1 MQRIDTLG
9 GEYLAL
15 FSNGALMDS
24 APTFIRKAA
33 AKGAELIYGDA
44 LHVKE
49 GGKDEPV
56 FRPAYSPD
64 TLLAYPYTGSLLVLS
79 RRLYSRLQPD
89 GREDADAVYQLLLR
103 AAAMQQKA
111 FHIPHALFRGAP
123 PPPCCS
129 KRIVTDALQRLGR
142 VGAVHEGLFI
152 GSFDVRYGLNGRPLI
167 SVVVVN
173 EGDISAVRRTLESI
187 ERVNS
192 YRPYELIVADGTIGD
207 ARTRAYYDAL
217 EQCGAARIVRLPG
230 TENLPRLL
238 NGAAKRAMGEL
249 LLFLDAG
256 LTPEHHDA
264 MERLAEQVVQH
275 GIAAAGGKIVDRKNR
290 LLQAGLALGLADLPV
305 SLYAGRRDQIAEPR
319 QNYFTNCTRN
329 VSAVQSAIMVRTERF
344 QALGGFDE
352 TFETAAYAAELCL
365 RLSRCRQNTV
375 YTPYARFLDT
385 GTTARRCAL
394 SRKNQD
400 RCQDAFRQMRV
411 QGDPMLSQNPLFLAS
426 IEKSNF
432 DDLFL

>member
-15 FSNGALMDS
+15 FSHGALTGE
-24 APTFIRKAA
+24 ATTLIRGAA

-49 GGKDEPV
+49 DGGEEPV

-79 RRLYSRLQPD
+79 KRLYSRLQPD
-89 GREDADAVYQLLLR
+89 RREDADAVYALLLR
-103 AAAMQQKA
+103 AAAMQQEA
-111 FHIPHALFRGAP
+111 LHIPHALFRGAP

-129 KRIVTDALQRLGR
+129 KRIVTDALKRWNRLGT
-142 VGAVHEGLFI
+142 VHEGLFI
-152 GSFDVRYGLNGRPLI
+152 GSFDVRYGLTGRPLI
-167 SVVVVN
+167 SVIVVN
-173 EGDISAVRRTLESI
+173 EGDISAVRRTLEAI

-217 EQCGAARIVRLPG
+217 EQCGAARVVRLPG

-238 NGAAKRAMGEL
+238 NDAAKRAMGEL

-256 LTPEHHDA
+256 LMPENHDA
-264 MERLAEQVVQH
+264 MERLAEQVVQR
-275 GIAAAGGKIVDRKNR
+275 GTAAAGGKIVDRKNQ
-290 LLQAGLALGLADLPV
+290 LLQAGLVLGLADLPV
-305 SLYAGRRDQIAEPR
+305 SLYAGRQDQITDPR

-329 VSAVQSAIMVRTERF
+329 VSAVQSAVMVHAERF
-344 QALGGFDE
+344 QSLGGFDE
-352 TFETAAYAAELCL
+352 TFEMAAFAADLCL
-365 RLSRCRQNTV
+365 RLSRSHQKTV

-385 GTTARRCAL
+385 GTAARRRAL
-394 SRKNQD
+394 NRKNKD

-411 QGDPMLSQNPLFLAS
+411 HGDPMLSQNPLFLSS
-426 IEKSNF
+426 IEKSNR
-432 DDLFL
+432 DDLF

>member
-15 FSNGALMDS
+15 FSNGVLTGEATTL
-24 APTFIRKAA
+24 IRGAA

-49 GGKDEPV
+49 DGGEEPV

-79 RRLYSRLQPD
+79 KRLYSRLQPD
-89 GREDADAVYQLLLR
+89 GREDADAIYALLLR
-103 AAAMQQKA
+103 AAAMQQEA
-111 FHIPHALFRGAP
+111 LHIPHALFRGAP

-129 KRIVTDALQRLGR
+129 KRIATDALKRWSRLGT
-142 VGAVHEGLFI
+142 VHEGLFI
-152 GSFDVRYGLNGRPLI
+152 GSFDVRYGLTGRPLI
-167 SVVVVN
+167 SVIVVN
-173 EGDISAVRRTLESI
+173 EGDISAVRRTLEAI

-217 EQCGAARIVRLPG
+217 EQCGAARVVRLPG

-238 NGAAKRAMGEL
+238 NDAAKRAMGEL

-256 LTPEHHDA
+256 LMPANHDA
-264 MERLAEQVVQH
+264 MERLAEQVVQS
-275 GIAAAGGKIVDRKNR
+275 GTAAAGGKIVDRKNQ
-290 LLQAGLALGLADLPV
+290 LLQAGLVLGLADLPV
-305 SLYAGRRDQIAEPR
+305 SLYAGRQDQITDPR

-329 VSAVQSAIMVRTERF
+329 VSAVQSAVMVHAERF
-344 QALGGFDE
+344 QSLGGFDE
-352 TFETAAYAAELCL
+352 TFEVAAFAADLCL
-365 RLSRCRQNTV
+365 RLSRSHQKTV

-385 GTTARRCAL
+385 GTAARRRAL
-394 SRKNQD
+394 NRKNKD

-411 QGDPMLSQNPLFLAS
+411 HGDPMLSQNPLFLSS
-426 IEKSNF
+426 IEKSNR

>member
-15 FSNGALMDS
+15 FSNGALTGE
-24 APTFIRKAA
+24 ATTLIRGAA

-49 GGKDEPV
+49 DGGEEPV

-79 RRLYSRLQPD
+79 KRLYSRLQPD
-89 GREDADAVYQLLLR
+89 GREDADAVYALLLR
-103 AAAMQQKA
+103 AAAMQQEA
-111 FHIPHALFRGAP
+111 LHIPHALFRGAP

-129 KRIVTDALQRLGR
+129 KRIVTDALKRWNRLGT
-142 VGAVHEGLFI
+142 VHEGLFI
-152 GSFDVRYGLNGRPLI
+152 GSFDVRYGLTGRPLI
-167 SVVVVN
+167 SVIVVN
-173 EGDISAVRRTLESI
+173 EGDISAVRRTLEAI

-217 EQCGAARIVRLPG
+217 EQCGAARVVRLPG

-238 NGAAKRAMGEL
+238 NDAAKRAMGEL

-256 LTPEHHDA
+256 LMPENHDA
-264 MERLAEQVVQH
+264 MERLAEQVVQR
-275 GIAAAGGKIVDRKNR
+275 GTAVAGGKIVDRKNQ
-290 LLQAGLALGLADLPV
+290 LLQAGLVLGLADLPV
-305 SLYAGRRDQIAEPR
+305 SLYAGRQDQITDPR

-329 VSAVQSAIMVRTERF
+329 VSAVQSAVMVHAERF
-344 QALGGFDE
+344 QSLGGFDE
-352 TFETAAYAAELCL
+352 TFEMAAFAADLCL
-365 RLSRCRQNTV
+365 RLSRSHQKTV

-385 GTTARRCAL
+385 GTAARRRAL
-394 SRKNQD
+394 NRKNKD

-411 QGDPMLSQNPLFLAS
+411 HGDPMLSQNPLFLSS
-426 IEKSNF
+426 IEKSNR
-432 DDLFL
+432 DDLF

>member
-15 FSNGALMDS
+15 FSNGALTGE
-24 APTFIRKAA
+24 ATTLIRGAA

-49 GGKDEPV
+49 DGGEEPV

-79 RRLYSRLQPD
+79 KRLYSRLQPD
-89 GREDADAVYQLLLR
+89 GREDADAVYALLLR
-103 AAAMQQKA
+103 AASMQQEA
-111 FHIPHALFRGAP
+111 LHIPHALFRGAP

-129 KRIVTDALQRLGR
+129 KRIATDALKRWSRLGT
-142 VGAVHEGLFI
+142 VHEGLFI
-152 GSFDVRYGLNGRPLI
+152 GSFDVRYGLTGRPLI
-167 SVVVVN
+167 SVIVVN
-173 EGDISAVRRTLESI
+173 EGDISAVRRTLEAI

-207 ARTRAYYDAL
+207 ARTMAYYDAL
-217 EQCGAARIVRLPG
+217 EQCGAARVVRLPG

-238 NGAAKRAMGEL
+238 NDAAKRAMGEL

-256 LTPEHHDA
+256 LMPANHDA
-264 MERLAEQVVQH
+264 MERLAEQVVQS
-275 GIAAAGGKIVDRKNR
+275 GTAAAGGKIVDRKNQ
-290 LLQAGLALGLADLPV
+290 LLQAGLVLGLADLPV
-305 SLYAGRRDQIAEPR
+305 SLYAGRQDQITDPR

-329 VSAVQSAIMVRTERF
+329 VSAVQSAVMVHAERF
-344 QALGGFDE
+344 QSLGGFDE
-352 TFETAAYAAELCL
+352 TFEVAAFAADLCL
-365 RLSRCRQNTV
+365 RLSRSHQKTV

-385 GTTARRCAL
+385 GTAARRRAL
-394 SRKNQD
+394 NRKNKD

-411 QGDPMLSQNPLFLAS
+411 HGDPMLSQNPLFLSS
-426 IEKSNF
+426 IEKSNR

>member
-15 FSNGALMDS
+15 FSNGALTGE
-24 APTFIRKAA
+24 ATTLIRGAA

-49 GGKDEPV
+49 DGGEEPV

-79 RRLYSRLQPD
+79 KRLYSRLQPD
-89 GREDADAVYQLLLR
+89 RREDADAVYALLLR
-103 AAAMQQKA
+103 AAAMQQEA
-111 FHIPHALFRGAP
+111 LHIPHALFRGAP

-129 KRIVTDALQRLGR
+129 KRIVTDALKRWNRLGT
-142 VGAVHEGLFI
+142 VHEGLFI
-152 GSFDVRYGLNGRPLI
+152 GSFDVRYGLTGRPLI
-167 SVVVVN
+167 SVIVVN
-173 EGDISAVRRTLESI
+173 EGDISAVRRTLEAI

-217 EQCGAARIVRLPG
+217 EQCGAARVVRLPG

-238 NGAAKRAMGEL
+238 NDAAKRAMGEL

-256 LTPEHHDA
+256 LMPENHDA
-264 MERLAEQVVQH
+264 MERLAEQVVQR
-275 GIAAAGGKIVDRKNR
+275 GTAAAGGKIVDRKNQ
-290 LLQAGLALGLADLPV
+290 LLQAGLVLGLADLPV
-305 SLYAGRRDQIAEPR
+305 SLYAGRQDQITDPR

-329 VSAVQSAIMVRTERF
+329 VSAVQSAVMVHAERF
-344 QALGGFDE
+344 QSLGGFDE
-352 TFETAAYAAELCL
+352 TFEMAAFAADLCL
-365 RLSRCRQNTV
+365 RLSRSHQKTV

-385 GTTARRCAL
+385 GTAARRRAL
-394 SRKNQD
+394 NRKNKD

-411 QGDPMLSQNPLFLAS
+411 HGDPMLSQNPLFLSS
-426 IEKSNF
+426 IEKSNR
-432 DDLFL
+432 DDLF

>member
-15 FSNGALMDS
+15 FSNGALTGE
-24 APTFIRKAA
+24 ATTLIRGAA

-49 GGKDEPV
+49 DGGEEPV

-79 RRLYSRLQPD
+79 KRLYSRLQPD
-89 GREDADAVYQLLLR
+89 GREDADAVYALLLR
-103 AAAMQQKA
+103 AAAMQQEA
-111 FHIPHALFRGAP
+111 LHIPHALFRGAP

-129 KRIVTDALQRLGR
+129 KRIVTAALKRWNRLGT
-142 VGAVHEGLFI
+142 VHEGLFI
-152 GSFDVRYGLNGRPLI
+152 GSFDVRYGLTGRPLI
-167 SVVVVN
+167 SVIVVN
-173 EGDISAVRRTLESI
+173 EGDISAVRRTLEAI

-217 EQCGAARIVRLPG
+217 EQCGAARVVRLPG

-238 NGAAKRAMGEL
+238 NDAAKRAMGEL

-256 LTPEHHDA
+256 LMPENHDA
-264 MERLAEQVVQH
+264 MERLAEQVVQR
-275 GIAAAGGKIVDRKNR
+275 GTAAAGGKIVDRKNQ
-290 LLQAGLALGLADLPV
+290 LLQAGLVLGLADLPV
-305 SLYAGRRDQIAEPR
+305 SLYAGRQDQITDPR

-329 VSAVQSAIMVRTERF
+329 VSAVQSAVMVHAERF
-344 QALGGFDE
+344 QSLGGFDE
-352 TFETAAYAAELCL
+352 TFEVAAFAADLCL
-365 RLSRCRQNTV
+365 RLSRSHQKTV

-385 GTTARRCAL
+385 GTAARRRAL
-394 SRKNQD
+394 NRKNKD

-411 QGDPMLSQNPLFLAS
+411 HGDPMLSQNPLFLSS
-426 IEKSNF
+426 IEKSNR
-432 DDLFL
+432 DGLFL